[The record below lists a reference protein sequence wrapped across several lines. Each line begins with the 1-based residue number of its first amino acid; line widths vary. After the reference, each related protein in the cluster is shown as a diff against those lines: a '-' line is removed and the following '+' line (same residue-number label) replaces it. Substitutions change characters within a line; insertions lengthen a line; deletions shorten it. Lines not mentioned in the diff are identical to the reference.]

1 VRNEERQPL
10 PKQTDREAQ
19 TLASAVDERANHSR
33 SKHDSGRQRG
43 ADAAGSTS
51 VTIAAGESSKVHHGL
66 GHQPTGWRIVDA
78 TGTPASHVH
87 GESHHVDPGP
97 SGAWAETHY
106 AYVSSV
112 PQRFVEGF
120 IIPAGALT
128 ADDVNYATLAFGHYD
143 PSTSTFTSVGSV
155 TTQTTGSGGT
165 GNWVAGQ
172 PFKLSDYTT
181 ITSSE
186 MAAGI
191 VMAYDVSK
199 TIGPGKQLP
208 EHDVI
213 FEHTLGTGC
222 WLRRVTWDGKT
233 ITLANENNYAL
244 TLKVEVF

>member
-1 VRNEERQPL
+1 MSRKRPPV
-10 PKQTDREAQ
+10 PKQDSREADALRQ
-19 TLASAVDERANHSR
+19 NMASQEDYDRSRHDVDNTLGQS
-33 SKHDSGRQRG
+33 
-43 ADAAGSTS
+43 AGSS
-51 VTIAAGESSKVHHGL
+51 ESITIAAESSGVIYHGL
-66 GHQPTGWRIVDA
+66 GHIPSGWRIVDA
-78 TGTPASHVH
+78 TGTPASHIH
-87 GESHHVDPGP
+87 SESHHVDPGP

-143 PSTSTFTSVGSV
+143 PSTSTFTSVGAM
-155 TTQTTGSGGT
+155 TTKTTASGGT
-165 GNWVAGQ
+165 GNWVAGH
-172 PFKLSDYTT
+172 PFKLSDFTA

-199 TIGPGKQLP
+199 TAGPGKQLP
-208 EHDVI
+208 EHDVV
-213 FEHTLGTGC
+213 FEHTNVSGC
-222 WLRRVTWDGKT
+222 WLRRVSWDKDVL
-233 ITLANENNYAL
+233 TLANENNYSL

>member
-1 VRNEERQPL
+1 MSRDRQPV
-10 PKQTDREAQ
+10 PKQPSREGEALRQDAASRDDHERKRHDTDN
-19 TLASAVDERANHSR
+19 TLGQSAGSTESITI
-33 SKHDSGRQRG
+33 
-43 ADAAGSTS
+43 AAGST
-51 VTIAAGESSKVHHGL
+51 GKVFHGL
-66 GHQPTGWRIVDA
+66 GHIPTGWRIVDA